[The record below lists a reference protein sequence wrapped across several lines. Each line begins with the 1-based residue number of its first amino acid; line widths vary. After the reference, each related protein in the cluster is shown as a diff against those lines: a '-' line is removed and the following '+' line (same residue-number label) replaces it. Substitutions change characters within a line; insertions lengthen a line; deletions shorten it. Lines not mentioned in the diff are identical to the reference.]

1 MFYQHFKPFQRNEL
15 SALLSAKVKKKTIAE
30 ILKKDRTTIWRELK
44 RNGVKIGTRGSNGN
58 LITSGYN
65 ARLAK
70 KKTRERRVEANKR
83 FRKIDNNKWLRNYV
97 IKHIKSYWSP
107 DEISGRLKHKYPHD
121 EKKQIGKDS
130 VYQFIYEKRP
140 DLVKYLRH
148 QKCKYRRKQG
158 TIIRAKQREEAK
170 KRRIDARPVVIDLRA
185 RIGDWEGDTI
195 VGSEKTKHLLTHVD
209 RRSGYLLLDKLEK
222 ITAKETR
229 LVTENRFKEIP
240 NHKKYSITCDNG
252 FTFADYEL
260 TERHL
265 NLDIY
270 FAYPYHSWER
280 GTNENCN
287 GLIRQFFPKKSAFA
301 NLNSEDLKRVEYLL
315 NTRPRKRL
323 NYLTP
328 TEVFNSI

>member
-1 MFYQHFKPFQRNEL
+1 MSYTHFKPFQRNEL
-15 SALLSAKVKKKTIAE
+15 SALLSAKVKKKDIAE
-30 ILKKDRTTIWRELK
+30 ILKKNRTTIWRELK
-44 RNGVKIGTRGSNGN
+44 RNGIKIGTQGDNGY
-58 LITSGYN
+58 LIISGYN

-70 KKTRERRVEANKR
+70 EKTKEQRVKANKR
-83 FRKIDNNKWLRNYV
+83 FRKIDNNEWLRNYV
-97 IKHIKSYWSP
+97 IKNIKSYWSP
-107 DEISGRLKHKYPHD
+107 DEISGRLKQKYPHD

-130 VYQFIYEKRP
+130 IYQLIYEKRL

-148 QKCKYRRKQG
+148 QKCKYRRKHG

-170 KRRIDARPVVIDLRA
+170 KRRINARPVIIDLRA
-185 RIGDWEGDTI
+185 RVGDWEGDTI

-209 RRSGYLLLDKLEK
+209 RRSGYLLLDKLDK
-222 ITAKETR
+222 ITARETR
-229 LVTENRFKEIP
+229 LVTECRFK
-240 NHKKYSITCDNG
+240 NVAKNKKYSITYDNG
-252 FTFADYEL
+252 STFADYEL

-328 TEVFNSI
+328 TEVFNSV